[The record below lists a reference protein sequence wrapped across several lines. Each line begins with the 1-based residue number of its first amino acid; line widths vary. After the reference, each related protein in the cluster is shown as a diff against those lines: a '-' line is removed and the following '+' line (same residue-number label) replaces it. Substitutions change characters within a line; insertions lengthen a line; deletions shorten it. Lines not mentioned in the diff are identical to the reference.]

1 MKRKKSPMDL
11 GARERQIMTFIYRKG
26 EATAVEV
33 MEGIS
38 NPPSYSGVRAML
50 RILEDKGHLQHRK
63 EGARYVYQPT
73 ISSAEAGRSAIDYM
87 IQAFFSGSA
96 ERAVAALLD
105 LKSNELSEGDLDRLA
120 SMIEKAKQHEDQ

>member
-1 MKRKKSPMDL
+1 MKEKNSPMDL

-26 EATAVEV
+26 AATAAEV

-50 RILEDKGHLQHRK
+50 RILEEKGHLKHHK
-63 EGARYVYQPT
+63 EGARYVYSPT
-73 ISSAEAGRSAIDYM
+73 ITSAEAGRSAIDYM

-105 LKSNELSEGDLDRLA
+105 HKGDELSETDLNRLS
-120 SMIEKAKQHEDQ
+120 SMIERAKQQED

>member
-1 MKRKKSPMDL
+1 MDL

-26 EATAVEV
+26 EATAAEV

-50 RILEDKGHLQHRK
+50 RILEDKGYVNHRK
-63 EGARYVYQPT
+63 EGARYVFVPT
-73 ISSAEAGRSAIDYM
+73 ITSAEAGRSAIDYM

-105 LKSNELSEGDLDRLA
+105 VKSDELSESDLERL
-120 SMIEKAKQHEDQ
+120 SNMIENAKQQEDK

>member
-1 MKRKKSPMDL
+1 MDL
-11 GARERQIMTFIYRKG
+11 GARERQFMAYIYRKG
-26 EATAVEV
+26 EASAAEV

-50 RILEDKGHLQHRK
+50 RILEEKGHLKHRK
-63 EGARYVYQPT
+63 EGARYVYMPT
-73 ISSAEAGRSAIDYM
+73 ISSDEAGRSAIDYM

-105 LKSNELSEGDLDRLA
+105 LKSDELSEEDLERL
-120 SMIEKAKQHEDQ
+120 SNMIEEAKQQEDK

>member
-1 MKRKKSPMDL
+1 MKDKNSPMDL

-26 EATAVEV
+26 EATAAEV

-50 RILEDKGHLQHRK
+50 RILEEKGHLEHRK
-63 EGARYVYQPT
+63 EGARYVYMPT

-105 LKSNELSEGDLDRLA
+105 LKSDELSEDDLERL
-120 SMIEKAKQHEDQ
+120 SNMIDQAKQQEVK

>member
-1 MKRKKSPMDL
+1 MKDKNSPMDL

-26 EATAVEV
+26 EATAAEV

-50 RILEDKGHLQHRK
+50 RILEDKGYVNHRK
-63 EGARYVYQPT
+63 EGARYVFVPT
-73 ISSAEAGRSAIDYM
+73 ITSAEAGRSAIDYM

-105 LKSNELSEGDLDRLA
+105 VKSDELSESDLERL
-120 SMIEKAKQHEDQ
+120 SNMIENAKQQEDK